1 MDVPRYKFDRYK
13 QRRERGEW
21 MEEGARN
28 DSRWLSG
35 GVPDPTYLLT
45 LSLSLFLLSRP
56 PLRWNTHAV
65 QSITGEHLFVR
76 RLCGVALIAFR
87 VIFNHYE
94 LVSHVCEWNWQSYL
108 TLVFCPI
115 RAKRSKII
123 FRRSF
128 FFLQSITIDPRNWS
142 WRIICTKFNLC
153 FFFFLL
159 ERE

>member
-1 MDVPRYKFDRYK
+1 MVK
-13 QRRERGEW
+13 RRCAGSNLPFN
-21 MEEGARN
+21 A
-28 DSRWLSG
+28 
-35 GVPDPTYLLT
+35 
-45 LSLSLFLLSRP
+45 LSLFLLSRP

-128 FFLQSITIDPRNWS
+128 FFYNRSRSIHETGVGELSVRNS
-142 WRIICTKFNLC
+142 ICVSS
-153 FFFFLL
+153 FFYSSANKMKRTGNYSLPGRRDFPTFLGGGRGL
-159 ERE
+159 SFIAA